1 MNRLL
6 QRWLEREK
14 PLFPKL
20 RAIPLFRELNR
31 RELEA
36 VVQLIEIRKYSTG
49 DVVFEQGA
57 PGDGVYVVLK
67 GYVEVVQ
74 KDGEEDKKVL
84 LAQSESGSFF
94 GETAL
99 LEGVPRTAAAVATE
113 DTKLALF
120 SRDALHQLAE
130 QRPHLGVKIAIQ
142 LARIIAERLRQT
154 NHSLQV
160 ARDELAAK
168 QKEDGEDES

>member
-1 MNRLL
+1 MNRFL

-31 RELEA
+31 RDLQA
-36 VVQLIEIRKYSTG
+36 VVELIEICKYSTG

-67 GYVEVVQ
+67 GCVEVVQ
-74 KDGEEDKKVL
+74 KDGEEDEKVL
-84 LAQSESGSFF
+84 LSQSESGSFF
-94 GETAL
+94 GEIAL
-99 LEGVPRTAAAVATE
+99 LEDAPRTAAAVAAE
-113 DTKLALF
+113 DTRLALF

-142 LARIIAERLRQT
+142 LSRIVAERLRQT

-168 QKEDGEDES
+168 QKEDGKDES

>member
-1 MNRLL
+1 GMLAR
-6 QRWLEREK
+6 
-14 PLFPKL
+14 
-20 RAIPLFRELNR
+20 
-31 RELEA
+31 
-36 VVQLIEIRKYSTG
+36 
-49 DVVFEQGA
+49 QGA
-57 PGDGVYVVLK
+57 IV
-67 GYVEVVQ
+67 
-74 KDGEEDKKVL
+74 KKVL

-142 LARIIAERLRQT
+142 LARIVAERLRQT

-160 ARDELAAK
+160 AQDELAAK

>member
-1 MNRLL
+1 MNRFL

-31 RELEA
+31 RELQA
-36 VVQLIEIRKYSTG
+36 VVELIEIRKYSTG
-49 DVVFEQGA
+49 DVVFEQGV

-67 GYVEVVQ
+67 GCVEVIQ
-74 KDGEEDKKVL
+74 KDSEGGERML

-94 GETAL
+94 GEIAL
-99 LEGVPRTAAAVATE
+99 LEDVPRTAAAVATE
-113 DTKLALF
+113 DTKLVLF

-142 LARIIAERLRQT
+142 LARIVAERLRQT

-160 ARDELAAK
+160 VRDELATK

>member
-36 VVQLIEIRKYSTG
+36 VVQLIETRKYSTG
-49 DVVFEQGA
+49 DVVFEQGV

-67 GYVEVVQ
+67 GCVEVVQ

-84 LAQSESGSFF
+84 LAQSEAGSFF

-99 LEGVPRTAAAVATE
+99 LEDVPRTAAAVATE
-113 DTKLALF
+113 DTKLVLF

-142 LARIIAERLRQT
+142 LARIVAERLRQT

-168 QKEDGEDES
+168 QKEDGKDES

>member
-1 MNRLL
+1 MNQFL

-14 PLFPKL
+14 PLFPEL
-20 RAIPLFRELNR
+20 RAVPLFQELIR
-31 RELEA
+31 RELQA
-36 VVQLIEIRKYSTG
+36 VVEVIEIRKYLTG

-57 PGDGVYVVLK
+57 RGDGVYVVLK
-67 GYVEVVQ
+67 GCVEVIQ
-74 KDGEEDKKVL
+74 EDGEDGDKVL

-99 LEGVPRTAAAVATE
+99 LEGVPRTAAAVAVE
-113 DTKLALF
+113 DTELALF

-142 LARIIAERLRQT
+142 LSRIVAERLRQT

-168 QKEDGEDES
+168 QKEDGEDAS

>member
-1 MNRLL
+1 MNRFL

-14 PLFPKL
+14 PLFPEL

-31 RELEA
+31 RELQA
-36 VVQLIEIRKYSTG
+36 VLQLIEIRKYSTG

-67 GYVEVVQ
+67 GCVEVIQ
-74 KDGEEDKKVL
+74 KDGKDGEKVMI
-84 LAQSESGSFF
+84 AQSESGSFF

-99 LEGVPRTAAAVATE
+99 LENVPRTAAAVATE
-113 DTKLALF
+113 DTRLVLF

-142 LARIIAERLRQT
+142 LARIVAERLRQT

-168 QKEDGEDES
+168 QKEDGEDAS

>member
-1 MNRLL
+1 MNRFL

-14 PLFPKL
+14 PLFPEL

-31 RELEA
+31 RELQA
-36 VVQLIEIRKYSTG
+36 VVQLIETHKYSTG

-67 GYVEVVQ
+67 GCVEVFQ
-74 KDGEEDKKVL
+74 KDGEDGEKVL

-99 LEGVPRTAAAVATE
+99 LEDVPRTAAAVATE
-113 DTKLALF
+113 DTRLALF
-120 SRDALHQLAE
+120 PRDALHQLAE
-130 QRPHLGVKIAIQ
+130 QRPHLGAKIAIQ
-142 LARIIAERLRQT
+142 LSRIVAERLRQT

-160 ARDELAAK
+160 ARDELATK
-168 QKEDGEDES
+168 QKEDGEDAS

>member
-1 MNRLL
+1 MNRFL

-14 PLFPKL
+14 PLFPQL

-31 RELEA
+31 RELQA
-36 VVQLIEIRKYSTG
+36 VVQILNIRKYSTG

-57 PGDGVYVVLK
+57 QGDGVYVVLK
-67 GYVEVVQ
+67 GCVDVIQ
-74 KDGEEDKKVL
+74 KDGEDGEKVL
-84 LAQSESGSFF
+84 LSQSESGSFF
-94 GETAL
+94 GEIAL
-99 LEGVPRTAAAVATE
+99 LEDAPRTAAAVVVE

-120 SRDALHQLAE
+120 SRDALRQLAE

-142 LARIIAERLRQT
+142 LARIVAERLLQT
-154 NHSLQV
+154 NHSLQA

>member
-31 RELEA
+31 RELQA
-36 VVQLIEIRKYSTG
+36 VVQLIEICKYSTG

-67 GYVEVVQ
+67 GCVEVIQ
-74 KDGEEDKKVL
+74 KDGEDGDKVL
-84 LAQSESGSFF
+84 LTQSKSGSFF

-99 LEGVPRTAAAVATE
+99 LEGVPRTAAAVAAE

-120 SRDALHQLAE
+120 SRDVLYQLAE

-142 LARIIAERLRQT
+142 LSRIVAERLRQT
-154 NHSLQV
+154 NHSLQA

-168 QKEDGEDES
+168 QKEDGGGES

>member
-1 MNRLL
+1 MNRFL

-20 RAIPLFRELNR
+20 RTIPLFRELNR
-31 RELEA
+31 REMEA
-36 VVQLIEIRKYSTG
+36 VAELLKIRKYSTG
-49 DVVFEQGA
+49 DVVFEQDA

-67 GYVEVVQ
+67 GCVEVIQ
-74 KDGEEDKKVL
+74 KGGEDGEKVL

-99 LEGVPRTAAAVATE
+99 LEGVPRTAAAVAIE

-120 SRDALHQLAE
+120 PRDALHQLAE

-142 LARIIAERLRQT
+142 LARIVAERLRQT

-168 QKEDGEDES
+168 QKEDGEDAS

>member
-1 MNRLL
+1 MNRFL
-6 QRWLEREK
+6 QHWLEREK
-14 PLFPKL
+14 PLFPEL

-31 RELEA
+31 RELQA
-36 VVQLIEIRKYSTG
+36 VVELIEIRKYSTG
-49 DVVFEQGA
+49 DVIFEQGA

-67 GYVEVVQ
+67 GCVEVIQ
-74 KDGEEDKKVL
+74 KDGEDGEKVL

-99 LEGVPRTAAAVATE
+99 LEDVPRTAVAVAVE
-113 DTKLALF
+113 DTKLVLF

-142 LARIIAERLRQT
+142 LVRIVAERLRQT
-154 NHSLQV
+154 NYSLQV
-160 ARDELAAK
+160 ARDELAEK
-168 QKEDGEDES
+168 QKEDRGDES

>member
-31 RELEA
+31 RELQA
-36 VVQLIEIRKYSTG
+36 VVELIEIRKYSTG

-57 PGDGVYVVLK
+57 QGDGVYVVLK
-67 GYVEVVQ
+67 GCVDVVQ
-74 KDGEEDKKVL
+74 KDGEDGEKVL
-84 LAQSESGSFF
+84 LSQSESGSFF
-94 GETAL
+94 GEIAL
-99 LEGVPRTAAAVATE
+99 LEDAPRTAAAVAVE

-142 LARIIAERLRQT
+142 LSRIVAERLRQT
-154 NHSLQV
+154 NHSLQA

>member
-31 RELEA
+31 REMEA

-99 LEGVPRTAAAVATE
+99 LKGVPRTATAVATE

-130 QRPHLGVKIAIQ
+130 QRPHLGVKIPIQ
-142 LARIIAERLRQT
+142 LSRIVAERLRQT

>member
-31 RELEA
+31 RELQA
-36 VVQLIEIRKYSTG
+36 VVELIEIRKYSTG
-49 DVVFEQGA
+49 DVVFERGD

-67 GYVEVVQ
+67 GCVEVIQ
-74 KDGEEDKKVL
+74 KDGEDGEKVL

-99 LEGVPRTAAAVATE
+99 LEDAPRTAAAVAIE
-113 DTKLALF
+113 DTRLALF
-120 SRDALHQLAE
+120 PRDALHQLAE

-142 LARIIAERLRQT
+142 LARIVAERLRQT